1 MTAFRETSQ
10 PTREEQRQEEKE
22 TGRCEAFSDG
32 VFAVAITLLVLD
44 LKIPPVE
51 QNQQPWALLHSLA
64 VQWPSYVAFVTSF
77 LSILIMWVNHHG
89 IFRLTR
95 KTSSRLLF
103 SNGLLLLVITATP
116 FSTALFSAY
125 FNTPAA
131 RAAAAVYGGTF
142 IVAALA
148 YWLVWSTLL
157 RDRSLLNRH
166 ASEKVIERISKSYR
180 LGVPIYLAATLGAVY
195 SAYVTLAICTASWI
209 YWSIQ
214 CFEEK

>member
-1 MTAFRETSQ
+1 MNAFRETSPPQ
-10 PTREEQRQEEKE
+10 EKIHEEEKE

-51 QNQQPWALLHSLA
+51 QNQRPGALLHSLA

-77 LSILIMWVNHHG
+77 LSVLIMWVNHHG
-89 IFRLTR
+89 IFRLIR

-103 SNGLLLLVITATP
+103 ANGLLLLVITVTP

-125 FNTPAA
+125 FNAPEARSAA
-131 RAAAAVYGGTF
+131 VVYGGTF

-157 RDRSLLNRH
+157 RDRSLLSRH
-166 ASEKVIERISKSYR
+166 ASEKVIERITGSYR
-180 LGVPIYLAATLGAVY
+180 MGVPIYLAATLGAFY
-195 SAYVTLAICTASWI
+195 SAYVTLAICTASWV